1 MPQVD
6 ESLEFENIDYE
17 STFRNFQQGDIVKG
31 FVIKVAPDEVLVDV
45 GGKSEGI
52 IPIRELSSTPVGNPA
67 EFVQVGDELELYI
80 LREENEDGQLTLSK
94 KRVDQA
100 RGWIQAVK
108 DYESET
114 TIMAPVKDVVKGG
127 VIVDTYK
134 LRGFVPAS
142 QLRTKGPHEELIG
155 QELPLKII
163 EVDQRRNKLILSHRQ
178 AIAAEK
184 GKQRSET
191 LASLEVGQVVEGKVV
206 RIADFGAFID
216 LGGIDGL
223 LPISEIS
230 WQRIQHPS
238 DVLKIGDDL
247 TLKVLK
253 VDRDS
258 HKISLSLKQLQ
269 PDPWTT
275 LAERYRE
282 GEIIEGKVTKLASFG
297 AFVEIEPGVE
307 ALLPTAEMADRQ
319 VKPEE
324 IVNVGQEIRAVIK
337 RFRPEDR
344 RISLSLRDV
353 NQDYL
358 GEGGQGDYDDE
369 DDERIAPVGD
379 PMDEDQADQPADDAP
394 AAAPVAEA
402 EPETADDERI
412 TPVGDPMDEDNGTAD
427 AE

>member
-1 MPQVD
+1 MAEV
-6 ESLEFENIDYE
+6 EEFIDYD
-17 STFRNFQQGDIVKG
+17 STFRKFNQGDIITGV
-31 FVIKVAPDEVLVDV
+31 VIKVGHDEVLVDV

-52 IPIRELSSTPVGNPA
+52 IPIRELSSTPVSNPR

-80 LREENEDGQLTLSK
+80 LRDENEDGQLTLSK
-94 KRVDQA
+94 RRVDQA
-100 RGWIQAVK
+100 RGWIQAQK
-108 DYESET
+108 DYETEA
-114 TIMAPVKDVVKGG
+114 TINATVRDVVKGG

-142 QLRTKGPHEELIG
+142 QLRTKGPHEELVG
-155 QELPLKII
+155 TELPLKII
-163 EVDQRRNKLILSHRQ
+163 EVDPRRNKLILSHRQ

-247 TLKVLK
+247 ELKVLK
-253 VDRDS
+253 VDRES

-269 PDPWTT
+269 ADPWTT
-275 LAERYRE
+275 LADRYRE
-282 GEIIEGKVTKLASFG
+282 GEVIDGKVTKLASFG

-307 ALLPTAEMADRQ
+307 ALLPTAEMSDRA
-319 VKPEE
+319 VKPED
-324 IVNVGQEIRAVIK
+324 VVTVGQELRAVIK

-344 RISLSLRDV
+344 RISLSIRDIA
-353 NQDYL
+353 QDITAG
-358 GEGGQGDYDDE
+358 GEQNDGEADE
-369 DDERIAPVGD
+369 E
-379 PMDEDQADQPADDAP
+379 
-394 AAAPVAEA
+394 
-402 EPETADDERI
+402 
-412 TPVGDPMDEDNGTAD
+412 
-427 AE
+427 

>member
-1 MPQVD
+1 MPDVEQN
-6 ESLEFENIDYE
+6 LELETIDYE
-17 STFRNFQQGDIVKG
+17 STFRNFRQGDIVKG
-31 FVIKVAPDEVLVDV
+31 YVVKVSPDEVLVDV

-52 IPIRELSSTPVGNPA
+52 IPIRELSNTHVADPH
-67 EFVQVGDELELYI
+67 EFVNEGDELELFV

-108 DYESET
+108 DYEEEK
-114 TIMAPVKDVVKGG
+114 TINAFVKDVVKGG
-127 VIVDTYK
+127 IIVDTYK

-155 QELPLKII
+155 TELPLKII

-253 VDRDS
+253 VDREA

-275 LAERYRE
+275 LADRF
-282 GEIIEGKVTKLASFG
+282 GENDNVVGRVTKIASFG

-307 ALLPTAEMADRQ
+307 ALLPTAEMGDRVFRQ
-319 VKPEE
+319 EDVGYE
-324 IVNVGQEIRAVIK
+324 IKAVIK

-344 RISLSLRDV
+344 RISLSVRETDGG
-353 NQDYL
+353 YI
-358 GEGGQGDYDDE
+358 EGQEIHQAASEEAQLE
-369 DDERIAPVGD
+369 DHFTE
-379 PMDEDQADQPADDAP
+379 ETQAEV
-394 AAAPVAEA
+394 AAVEA
-402 EPETADDERI
+402 EVVEGNHGST
-412 TPVGDPMDEDNGTAD
+412 D

>member
-6 ESLEFENIDYE
+6 DTLEFGHIDYE
-17 STFRNFQQGDIVKG
+17 STFRNLQQGDIVNG
-31 FVIKVAPDEVLVDV
+31 FVIKVGPDEVLVDV
-45 GGKSEGI
+45 GGKSEGV
-52 IPIRELSSTPVGNPA
+52 IPIRELSSTPVGDPR

-108 DYESET
+108 DYEEER
-114 TIMAPVKDVVKGG
+114 TINAPVKDVVKGG
-127 VIVDTYK
+127 VIVDCYK

-142 QLRTKGPHEELIG
+142 QLRTKGPHEELVG

-238 DVLKIGDDL
+238 DSLKIGDDL

-275 LAERYRE
+275 LALRFRE
-282 GEIIEGKVTKLASFG
+282 GEVIDGKVTKLASFG

-307 ALLPTAEMADRQ
+307 ALLPTAEMSEKQ

-324 IVNVGQEIRAVIK
+324 VVVVGQEVRAVIK

-344 RISLSLRDV
+344 RISLSLREIAQDV
-353 NQDYL
+353 TQDAH
-358 GEGGQGDYDDE
+358 DE
-369 DDERIAPVGD
+369 FSEDVGD
-379 PMDEDQADQPADDAP
+379 GSSDE
-394 AAAPVAEA
+394 E
-402 EPETADDERI
+402 
-412 TPVGDPMDEDNGTAD
+412 
-427 AE
+427 

>member
-6 ESLEFENIDYE
+6 DTLEFGHIDYE
-17 STFRNFQQGDIVKG
+17 STFRNLQQGDIVNG
-31 FVIKVAPDEVLVDV
+31 FVIKVGPDEVLVDV
-45 GGKSEGI
+45 GGKSEGV
-52 IPIRELSSTPVGNPA
+52 IPIRELSSTPVGDPR

-108 DYESET
+108 DYEEER
-114 TIMAPVKDVVKGG
+114 TINAPVKDVVKGG
-127 VIVDTYK
+127 VIVDCYK

-142 QLRTKGPHEELIG
+142 QLRTKGPHEELVG

-238 DVLKIGDDL
+238 DSLKIGDDL

-275 LAERYRE
+275 LALRFRE
-282 GEIIEGKVTKLASFG
+282 GEVIDGKVTKLASFG

-307 ALLPTAEMADRQ
+307 ALLPTAEMSEKQ

-324 IVNVGQEIRAVIK
+324 VVVVGQEVRAVIK

-344 RISLSLRDV
+344 RISLSLREIAQDV
-353 NQDYL
+353 TQDAH
-358 GEGGQGDYDDE
+358 DE
-369 DDERIAPVGD
+369 YSEDVGD
-379 PMDEDQADQPADDAP
+379 GSSDE
-394 AAAPVAEA
+394 E
-402 EPETADDERI
+402 
-412 TPVGDPMDEDNGTAD
+412 
-427 AE
+427 

>member
-80 LREENEDGQLTLSK
+80 LREENEDGQMTLSK

-127 VIVDTYK
+127 VIVDCYK

-282 GEIIEGKVTKLASFG
+282 GEIIDGKVTKLASFG

-324 IVNVGQEIRAVIK
+324 IVSVGQEIRAVIK

-353 NQDYL
+353 AQDYARDD
-358 GEGGQGDYDDE
+358 DYDG
-369 DDERIAPVGD
+369 DDERIAPLGN
-379 PMDEDQADQPADDAP
+379 PMDEADSGTQ
-394 AAAPVAEA
+394 
-402 EPETADDERI
+402 DE
-412 TPVGDPMDEDNGTAD
+412 E
-427 AE
+427 

>member
-1 MPQVD
+1 MADVEQ
-6 ESLEFENIDYE
+6 FEEIDYE

-31 FVIKVAPDEVLVDV
+31 YVIKVAPDEVLVDV
-45 GGKSEGI
+45 GGKSEGV
-52 IPIRELSSTPVGNPA
+52 IPIRELSSTPVHDPK
-67 EFVQVGDELELYI
+67 ELLSVGDELELYI

-100 RGWIQAVK
+100 RGWLQAVK
-108 DYESET
+108 DYEEDKI
-114 TIMAPVKDVVKGG
+114 IMAPVKDVVKGG

-178 AIAAEK
+178 ALQVEK

-253 VDRDS
+253 VDRES

-275 LAERYRE
+275 LSQRYHE
-282 GEIIEGKVTKLASFG
+282 GEIVDGRVTKLATFG

-319 VKPEE
+319 VKPED
-324 IVNVGQEIRAVIK
+324 VVSVGQEIRAVIK

-353 NQDYL
+353 AQDYT
-358 GEGGQGDYDDE
+358 QSYDEESNGSQDE
-369 DDERIAPVGD
+369 E
-379 PMDEDQADQPADDAP
+379 
-394 AAAPVAEA
+394 
-402 EPETADDERI
+402 
-412 TPVGDPMDEDNGTAD
+412 
-427 AE
+427 

>member
-6 ESLEFENIDYE
+6 DTLEFGHIDYE
-17 STFRNFQQGDIVKG
+17 STFRNLQQGDIVNG
-31 FVIKVAPDEVLVDV
+31 FVIKVGPDEVLVDV
-45 GGKSEGI
+45 GGKSEGV
-52 IPIRELSSTPVGNPA
+52 IPIRELSSTPVGDPR

-108 DYESET
+108 DYEEET
-114 TIMAPVKDVVKGG
+114 TINAPVKDVVKGG
-127 VIVDTYK
+127 VIVDCYK

-142 QLRTKGPHEELIG
+142 QLRTKGPHEELVG

-238 DVLKIGDDL
+238 DSLKIGDDL

-253 VDRDS
+253 VDRES

-275 LAERYRE
+275 LALRFRE
-282 GEIIEGKVTKLASFG
+282 GEVIDGKVTKLASFG

-307 ALLPTAEMADRQ
+307 ALLPTAEMSERQ

-324 IVNVGQEIRAVIK
+324 VVVVGQEVRAVIK

-344 RISLSLRDV
+344 RISLSLREVAQDV
-353 NQDYL
+353 THDAH
-358 GEGGQGDYDDE
+358 EESSEEQGDGSPDE
-369 DDERIAPVGD
+369 E
-379 PMDEDQADQPADDAP
+379 
-394 AAAPVAEA
+394 
-402 EPETADDERI
+402 
-412 TPVGDPMDEDNGTAD
+412 
-427 AE
+427 

>member
-1 MPQVD
+1 MLTPNVEQTM
-6 ESLEFENIDYE
+6 EEFIDYD
-17 STFRNFQQGDIVKG
+17 STFRNFQQGDIVTG
-31 FVIKVAPDEVLVDV
+31 YVIRVSPDEVLVDV
-45 GGKSEGI
+45 GGKSEGV
-52 IPIRELSSTPVGNPA
+52 IPIRELSSTHVGDPR
-67 EFVQVGDELELYI
+67 EFVSEGDELELYI

-100 RGWIQAVK
+100 RGWIQALK
-108 DYESET
+108 DYEEEK
-114 TIMAPVKDVVKGG
+114 TISAPVKDVVKGG

-191 LASLEVGQVVEGKVV
+191 LASLEINQIVEGKVV

-238 DVLKIGDDL
+238 DLLKIGDDL

-253 VDRDS
+253 VDRES

-269 PDPWTT
+269 TDPWST

-282 GEIIEGKVTKLASFG
+282 GEVIEGRVTKLATFG

-307 ALLPTAEMADRQ
+307 ALLPTAEMSERQ

-324 IVNVGQEIRAVIK
+324 IVEVGQEIRAQIK
-337 RFRPEDR
+337 RFRPEDK

-353 NQDYL
+353 AQDITREDAE
-358 GEGGQGDYDDE
+358 GEDG
-369 DDERIAPVGD
+369 A
-379 PMDEDQADQPADDAP
+379 
-394 AAAPVAEA
+394 
-402 EPETADDERI
+402 
-412 TPVGDPMDEDNGTAD
+412 AD
-427 AE
+427 A

>member
-6 ESLEFENIDYE
+6 DTLEFGHIDYE
-17 STFRNFQQGDIVKG
+17 STFRNLQQGDIVNG
-31 FVIKVAPDEVLVDV
+31 FVIKVGPDEVLVDV
-45 GGKSEGI
+45 GGKSEGV
-52 IPIRELSSTPVGNPA
+52 IPIRELSSTPVGDPR

-108 DYESET
+108 DYEEER
-114 TIMAPVKDVVKGG
+114 TINAPVKDVVKGG
-127 VIVDTYK
+127 VIVDCYK

-142 QLRTKGPHEELIG
+142 QLRTKGPHEELVG

-238 DVLKIGDDL
+238 DSLKIGDDL

-253 VDRDS
+253 VDRES

-275 LAERYRE
+275 LAMRFRE
-282 GEIIEGKVTKLASFG
+282 GEVIDGRVTKLASFG

-307 ALLPTAEMADRQ
+307 ALLPTAEMSERQ
-319 VKPEE
+319 VKPED
-324 IVNVGQEIRAVIK
+324 VVVVGQELRAVIK

-344 RISLSLRDV
+344 RISLSLREIA
-353 NQDYL
+353 QDITQDGVEEPSEEL
-358 GEGGQGDYDDE
+358 SDGTSDE
-369 DDERIAPVGD
+369 E
-379 PMDEDQADQPADDAP
+379 
-394 AAAPVAEA
+394 
-402 EPETADDERI
+402 
-412 TPVGDPMDEDNGTAD
+412 
-427 AE
+427 

>member
-1 MPQVD
+1 MADVL
-6 ESLEFENIDYE
+6 LEEDQLEIDYD
-17 STFRNFQQGDIVKG
+17 STFRSFAQGEIVKG
-31 FVIKVAPDEVLVDV
+31 IVIRVSPDEVLVDV
-45 GGKSEGI
+45 GGKSEGV
-52 IPIRELSSTPVGNPA
+52 IPKKELSSSHVADPR
-67 EFVQVGDELELYI
+67 EFVQENDELELYI

-108 DYESET
+108 DYEEER
-114 TIMAPVKDVVKGG
+114 TIMASVKDVVKGG

-191 LASLEVGQVVEGKVV
+191 LAALEVGQIVEGKVV

-238 DVLKIGDDL
+238 DGLKIGDDL
-247 TLKVLK
+247 TLKVLR
-253 VDRDS
+253 VDKES
-258 HKISLSLKQLQ
+258 HKISLSLKQLL

-275 LAERYRE
+275 LAERFRE
-282 GEIIEGKVTKLASFG
+282 GEIVEGKVTKLATFG

-307 ALLPTAEMADRQ
+307 ALLPTAEMPGGTLR
-319 VKPEE
+319 PEDA
-324 IVNVGQEIRAVIK
+324 VTVGQEIRALIK

-344 RISLSLRDV
+344 RISLSIRDV
-353 NQDYL
+353 AQDITR
-358 GEGGQGDYDDE
+358 DYDDADE
-369 DDERIAPVGD
+369 DD
-379 PMDEDQADQPADDAP
+379 
-394 AAAPVAEA
+394 AAPVAEA
-402 EPETADDERI
+402 PAAEAAAEAPVAEETVDGPKDQA
-412 TPVGDPMDEDNGTAD
+412 TA
-427 AE
+427 

>member
-324 IVNVGQEIRAVIK
+324 VVNVGQEIRAVIK

-369 DDERIAPVGD
+369 DRIAPVGD
-379 PMDEDQADQPADDAP
+379 PMDAVDE
-394 AAAPVAEA
+394 
-402 EPETADDERI
+402 ETE
-412 TPVGDPMDEDNGTAD
+412 TETNGTAD

>member
-1 MPQVD
+1 MQDV
-6 ESLEFENIDYE
+6 ETNLEMEEIDYD

-31 FVIKVAPDEVLVDV
+31 YVIKVAPDEVLVDV
-45 GGKSEGI
+45 GGKSEGV
-52 IPIRELSSTPVGNPA
+52 IPIRELSSTHVGDPR
-67 EFVQVGDELELYI
+67 EFVHEGDELELYI

-108 DYESET
+108 DYEEEK

-282 GEIIEGKVTKLASFG
+282 GEVIEGKVTKLATFG

-324 IVNVGQEIRAVIK
+324 VVTVGQEIRAQIK

-353 NQDYL
+353 AQDYTSMR
-358 GEGGQGDYDDE
+358 DE
-369 DDERIAPVGD
+369 DEPFEEEV
-379 PMDEDQADQPADDAP
+379 DEDHGPT
-394 AAAPVAEA
+394 VE
-402 EPETADDERI
+402 E
-412 TPVGDPMDEDNGTAD
+412 
-427 AE
+427 

>member
-1 MPQVD
+1 MADVEQY
-6 ESLEFENIDYE
+6 EEIDYE

-31 FVIKVAPDEVLVDV
+31 YVIKVAPDEVLVDV
-45 GGKSEGI
+45 GGKSEGV
-52 IPIRELSSTPVGNPA
+52 IPIRELSSTPVSDPK

-100 RGWIQAVK
+100 RGWLQAVK
-108 DYESET
+108 DYEEDKI
-114 TIMAPVKDVVKGG
+114 IMAPVKDVVKGG

-178 AIAAEK
+178 ALQVEK

-253 VDRDS
+253 VDRES

-275 LAERYRE
+275 LSQRYHE
-282 GEIIEGKVTKLASFG
+282 GEIVDGRVTKLATFG

-319 VKPEE
+319 VKPED
-324 IVNVGQEIRAVIK
+324 VVSVGQEIRAVIK

-353 NQDYL
+353 AQDYT
-358 GEGGQGDYDDE
+358 QDYGNE
-369 DDERIAPVGD
+369 SESN
-379 PMDEDQADQPADDAP
+379 EDQSGSQ
-394 AAAPVAEA
+394 
-402 EPETADDERI
+402 DE
-412 TPVGDPMDEDNGTAD
+412 E
-427 AE
+427 